1 MKYTL
6 ATLALLGLVSVEEV
20 NAMNLN
26 HRHQHKHRHMKKD
39 DDDKDEVK
47 ETAHPPKEVSEYTQD
62 MVKADVKKNWYKD
75 HAFNVTDLSYNSGDK
90 KPTDHNNGFTNAQK
104 NSSSNSTVSLVQARY
119 GPTTEQGETNYRDKF
134 HGGIVLDGV
143 KPSSHSWHNANGGGS
158 EKTDDFWEM
167 GHSSTSPEQFWG
179 FTKKSK
185 IGSLNTFDTEP
196 LGHPMGINVVQRN
209 STLNATTSFA
219 QASYGPTTEQG
230 ETNYRDKFHGGIVLD
245 GVKPSSKCWGNCN
258 GSGSE
263 KQDDFWDMGHASSSP
278 EQFWGFT
285 KKSKIGSLNTFD
297 TEPLGHPMGINVVQ

>member
-119 GPTTEQGETNYRDKF
+119 GPTTEINSTE
-134 HGGIVLDGV
+134 VLFLMV
-143 KPSSHSWHNANGGGS
+143 SSHLPTAGTTLMVVDLR
-158 EKTDDFWEM
+158 KQT
-167 GHSSTSPEQFWG
+167 TSGKWVTLPLLQSNSG
-179 FTKKSK
+179 A
-185 IGSLNTFDTEP
+185 SLKNP
-196 LGHPMGINVVQRN
+196 RSAV
-209 STLNATTSFA
+209 STL
-219 QASYGPTTEQG
+219 
-230 ETNYRDKFHGGIVLD
+230 L
-245 GVKPSSKCWGNCN
+245 
-258 GSGSE
+258 
-263 KQDDFWDMGHASSSP
+263 
-278 EQFWGFT
+278 
-285 KKSKIGSLNTFD
+285 
-297 TEPLGHPMGINVVQ
+297 